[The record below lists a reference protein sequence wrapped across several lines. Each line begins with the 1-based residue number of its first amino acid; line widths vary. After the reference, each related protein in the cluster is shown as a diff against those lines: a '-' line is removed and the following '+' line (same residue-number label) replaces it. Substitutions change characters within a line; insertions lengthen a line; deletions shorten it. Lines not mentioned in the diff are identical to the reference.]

1 MYHNSR
7 CESRRQTLRERDK
20 KKSYKERIYHY
31 YIIIRY
37 NIQFHS
43 RWGFSNLIGIAF
55 GRVEEREKNET
66 KMDGIRKK
74 RTERKYSILSA
85 GHTAR

>member
-1 MYHNSR
+1 
-7 CESRRQTLRERDK
+7 
-20 KKSYKERIYHY
+20 
-31 YIIIRY
+31 
-37 NIQFHS
+37 
-43 RWGFSNLIGIAF
+43 LIGIAF
-55 GRVEEREKNET
+55 GRVEEKKKNET